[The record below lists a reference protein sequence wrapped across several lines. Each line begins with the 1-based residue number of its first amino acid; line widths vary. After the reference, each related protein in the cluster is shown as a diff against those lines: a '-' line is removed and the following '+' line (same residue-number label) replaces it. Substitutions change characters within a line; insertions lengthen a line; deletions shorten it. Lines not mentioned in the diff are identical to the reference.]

1 MAIYGSGSIRFS
13 GLGSDTNFD
22 EMIEKLYKIE
32 SRQVNQLIK
41 WRGDWDTRMEAFK
54 QLRGELMNMQSALTQ
69 LNSMTKFMA
78 KTAASSDEK
87 VASAIPEAE
96 SLDGAYHV
104 EVKDLAKAYTWSQNT
119 GLYNKSDVICTASGG
134 GTFEYTYKGK
144 TRTIQVPKNTTAEGL
159 VKLINNDSKNPGA
172 RAQLIQSA
180 EGITFQMYGKETGA
194 SNTLVIRNTTGLSMT
209 TSLSSTTYNEQ
220 ENQFQLLQG
229 FDTTQPGYPSVS
241 INDSGET
248 KSFVYTVDGT
258 KYTVPVPDGMKL
270 DELITAINNR
280 TPGVASMSATK
291 WDNTTAANT
300 EWFTLRREDT
310 TYSFTGD
317 ANFQS
322 YVGPSHLYGSQNSVI
337 YTGPP
342 NDIKA
347 YVTIHNSD
355 NSDTTS
361 KEIVISDG
369 MTLEKLR
376 ESIQTQLGDTAKVTL
391 QQSGGQWY
399 IDVAQKPKTHQVTV
413 ENGTLEDF
421 SYKIPDANSEWN
433 VVHGQNALV
442 KVNGWPGGDDD
453 TIWFES
459 ASNTIKAGEIVDGI
473 TFNLLKKGETTITT
487 GTDKEKIREN
497 VEAFVDAVNSFR
509 VLYTEL
515 TKVDSEKKTYTP
527 DLAESQF
534 EMQKGAVLT
543 GNYGVQLVGSQLKN
557 AIASTG
563 VGFRPR
569 EYGADGSFLGGD
581 IFSSLSQIGI
591 TTNAEQGSSYF
602 GLLEINYIS
611 GSKGSKSLDDALNED
626 PMAVARLFSAKNEG
640 TTDSTD
646 FSFNSALGATTK
658 AGNYSVRYTCTVD
671 GKIDQ
676 AWIDGKPANFNND
689 TMQITSMEGNSKGL
703 VIDVYP
709 HSLVA
714 GQEVNGTVSLREGKV
729 NELLSMM
736 GGSDGMLGSSG
747 ALRTLERNYQKIM
760 DGIDKKISRED
771 ERLAKWERTM
781 INKFARLDA
790 VLANYNAI
798 NEGLKSQIAS
808 LSTSKS

>member
-54 QLRGELMNMQSALTQ
+54 QLRGELMNMQSALTK

-87 VASAIPEAE
+87 VATAVPEAE

-104 EVKDLAKAYTWSQNT
+104 KTKQLAKAYTWSQNT
-119 GLYNKSDVICTASGG
+119 GLYNKSDVICSAAGG

-180 EGITFQMYGKETGA
+180 DGITFQMYGKETGE
-194 SNTLVIRNTTGLSMT
+194 SNTLVIRKTDNLSMT
-209 TSLSSTTYNEQ
+209 TTLSATTYNEQ

-229 FDTTQPGYPSVS
+229 FDTSVSGYPSVS
-241 INDSGET
+241 INNTGDT
-248 KSFVYTVDGT
+248 KNFKYTVDGT
-258 KYTVPVPDGMKL
+258 AYTVPVPAGMKL
-270 DELITAINNR
+270 DELITEINNR

-291 WDNTTAANT
+291 WDGSTATNT
-300 EWFTLRREDT
+300 EWFTLKRVDT
-310 TYSFTGD
+310 TYNFTGD
-317 ANFQS
+317 ANYNT
-322 YVGPSHLYGSQNSVI
+322 YVNNPSTTWDSTESVI

-342 NDIKA
+342 QNAKLTVVIG
-347 YVTIHNSD
+347 NSD
-355 NSDTTS
+355 DGTTET
-361 KEIVISDG
+361 KEITVTDG
-369 MTLEKLR
+369 MKLH
-376 ESIQTQLGDTAKVTL
+376 ELKTAVEQALGDKATVGLKT
-391 QQSGGQWY
+391 SGGKFY
-399 IDVAQKPKTHQVTV
+399 IDVQQKNKTHQVTV
-413 ENGTLEDF
+413 ENGTLPDF
-421 SYKIPDANSEWN
+421 AYKIPDANSEWS
-433 VVHGQNALV
+433 VVEGQNALV

-473 TFNLLKKGETTITT
+473 GFNLLKIGETTITT

-497 VEAFVDAVNSFR
+497 IEGFVDAVNAFR
-509 VLYTEL
+509 VLYNEL
-515 TKVDSEKKTYTP
+515 TKVDSEKKTYSP

-557 AIASTG
+557 AIASSGT
-563 VGFRPR
+563 GFRPR
-569 EYGADGSFLGGD
+569 EYGSDGSFLGGD

-591 TTNAEQGSSYF
+591 TTNAEQGSTFF

-611 GSKGSKSLDDALNED
+611 GSKGSKTLDEALNED
-626 PMAVARLFSAKNEG
+626 PMAVARLFAAKNEG

-646 FSFNSALGATTK
+646 FSFNSSLGATTK
-658 AGNYSVRYTCTVD
+658 AGNYSVWYICDAAGNIVD
-671 GKIDQ
+671 AKINGQ
-676 AWIDGKPANFNND
+676 QANFNKD
-689 TMQITSMEGNSKGL
+689 TMQLTSMEGPSQGL
-703 VIDVYP
+703 VVDIYP
-709 HSLVA
+709 HSLA
-714 GQEVNGTVSLREGKV
+714 PNAEVNGTVSLREGKV
-729 NELLSMM
+729 NELLTML
-736 GGSDGMLGSSG
+736 GGTEGMLGSSG

-808 LSTSKS
+808 LGTKS